1 MLDRLWHRVDTGERL
16 TKEEFLWAWERTGIH
31 ELGLLADKV
40 RRRIHPDG
48 VVTYIID
55 RNINYTN
62 VCTSRCRFCAFYRE
76 SDAADAYVL
85 DKDDIFRKIE
95 ETLALGGSGIMM
107 QGGLHPRLR
116 LPYFED
122 LLRSVRRRYSID
134 LHCFSPPEILYIS
147 RISDVSVA
155 ECLRRLMA
163 AGLDSLPG
171 GGAEILSD
179 DVRRRIS
186 PHKCTT
192 AEWLQVMETAHR
204 LGLKT
209 TATMMFGCGE
219 SLVQRVAHLELLRSL
234 QDRTGGFV
242 SFIPWTF
249 QWPHT
254 ELGQDGWQEVTAL
267 EYVRMVAASR
277 LFLDNFFTVQASW
290 VTQGLKVAQVALH
303 YGANDIGSVMIE
315 ENVVAAT
322 GVTNRTNEQE
332 LRHVIAAAG
341 FVPARRNNVH
351 QRLPEEAD
359 RSGHRD

>member
-1 MLDRLWHRVDTGERL
+1 MLEQIINRLEAGERL
-16 TKEEFLWAWERTGIH
+16 NKAEFLWAFGQASLH
-31 ELGLLADKV
+31 ELGLLADKA
-40 RRRIHPDG
+40 RRRIHPDD
-48 VVTYIID
+48 VATYIID

-76 SDAADAYVL
+76 SEADDAYVL
-85 DKDDIFRKIE
+85 DKEQIFRKIE
-95 ETLALGGSGIMM
+95 ETLALGGSGVMM
-107 QGGLHPRLR
+107 QGGLNPQLK
-116 LPYFED
+116 LPFFED
-122 LLRSVRRRYSID
+122 LLRSVRLRYSID
-134 LHCFSPPEILYIS
+134 LHCFSPPEILFIS
-147 RISDVSVA
+147 RISDVTVE
-155 ECLRRLMA
+155 ECLRRLME

-171 GGAEILSD
+171 GGAEILAD

-186 PHKCTT
+186 PHKCTA

-219 SLVQRVAHLELLRSL
+219 ALVHRMAHLELLRSL

-254 ELGQDGWQEVTAL
+254 ELGRDGWVEVTAM
-267 EYVRMVAASR
+267 EYLRMVALSR

-303 YGANDIGSVMIE
+303 YGANDLGSVMIE

-332 LRHVIAAAG
+332 LRHAIADAG
-341 FVPARRNNVH
+341 FTPARRNNIH
-351 QRLPEEAD
+351 QRLAVTGSD
-359 RSGHRD
+359 ST